1 MVTTVALQDLPGVFD
16 KILKAQMRGRT
27 VVKLAG

>member
-1 MVTTVALQDLPGVFD
+1 MTSTVQLQELPGVFD

-27 VVKLAG
+27 VVAVGG